1 MILPLLSVAM
11 GLHGPGPCLMAFMK
25 KYLLPIW
32 GLFLAYYFYSAN
44 EEFRPEMLQGKKVI
58 VTGASKGIG
67 EEMAYQLAKM
77 GAHLVVTA
85 RSKETLQKVVSHCL
99 ELGAA
104 SAHYI
109 AGTMEDM
116 TFAEQFV
123 VKAGKLMG
131 GLDMLILNH
140 ITNTSVNLFNNNI
153 HDVRRSMEVNFLS
166 YVVLSVAALPML
178 KQSNG
183 SIVVVSSI
191 AGKIANP
198 LVAPYSASKF
208 ALDGFFS
215 SIRAEYSVT
224 KVNVS
229 ITLCVL
235 GLINTETAM
244 KAISGIIDRE
254 PAPKDEC
261 ALEIIKGGALRQ
273 EEVYYDNSLWNVL
286 LLGNPGRKLL
296 EFLYLRSYNMDKLI
310 NN

>member
-1 MILPLLSVAM
+1 MCPT
-11 GLHGPGPCLMAFMK
+11 GRPEPGPCLMAVMK
-25 KYLLPIW
+25 KYLLPI
-32 GLFLAYYFYSAN
+32 LVLLLAYYYYSTN

-67 EEMAYQLAKM
+67 REMAYHLSKM
-77 GAHLVVTA
+77 GAHVVLTA
-85 RSKETLQKVVSHCL
+85 RSEEGLQKVVSRCL

-140 ITNTSVNLFNNNI
+140 ITQTSMSLFHDDI
-153 HDVRRSMEVNFLS
+153 HSVRRIMEVNFLS
-166 YVVLSVAALPML
+166 YVVMSTAALPML

-183 SIVVVSSI
+183 SIAVISSL
-191 AGKIANP
+191 AGKMTQPMI
-198 LVAPYSASKF
+198 APYSASKF

-215 SIRAEYSVT
+215 TIRTEHYIT

-235 GLINTETAM
+235 GLIDTETAL
-244 KAISGIIDRE
+244 KEISGIIS
-254 PAPKDEC
+254 AQASPKEEC
-261 ALEIIKGGALRQ
+261 ALEIIKGTALRKS
-273 EEVYYDNSLWNVL
+273 EVYYDKSSLTPI
-286 LLGNPGRKLL
+286 LLGNPGRKIM
-296 EFLYLRSYNMDKLI
+296 EFFSLRYYNKDMFVTR
-310 NN
+310 NS

>member
-1 MILPLLSVAM
+1 
-11 GLHGPGPCLMAFMK
+11 MAFMR
-25 KYLLPIW
+25 KYLLPTL
-32 GLFLAYYFYSAN
+32 GLFLAYYYYSAK

-67 EEMAYQLAKM
+67 EEMAYHLARM
-77 GAHLVVTA
+77 GAHVVVTA
-85 RSKETLQKVVSHCL
+85 RSEESLQKVVSRCL

-109 AGTMEDM
+109 AGSMEDM

-123 VKAGKLMG
+123 AKAGKLMG

-140 ITNTSVNLFNNNI
+140 ITKTYMRLFNDDI
-153 HDVRRSMEVNFLS
+153 HHLRKIMEVNFLS

-183 SIVVVSSI
+183 SIVVVSSQ
-191 AGKIANP
+191 AGKIAHP

-215 SIRAEYSVT
+215 SIRTEYSVA

-229 ITLCVL
+229 ITLCIL
-235 GLINTETAM
+235 GLINTDTAM
-244 KAISGIIDRE
+244 KAVSGILNME
-254 PAPKDEC
+254 AASKEEC

-273 EEVYYDNSLWNVL
+273 KEIYYDRSPWTNL
-286 LLGNPGRKLL
+286 LLENPGRKIL
-296 EFLYLRSYNMDKLI
+296 EFLSLNYYNMDTFI
-310 NN
+310 NNQESPQG

>member
-1 MILPLLSVAM
+1 MSWL
-11 GLHGPGPCLMAFMK
+11 K
-25 KYLLPIW
+25 KYLLPIL
-32 GLFLAYYFYSAN
+32 GLFTAYYFYSAN

-67 EEMAYQLAKM
+67 EAMAYHLAKM
-77 GAHLVVTA
+77 GAHVVVTA
-85 RSKETLQKVVSHCL
+85 RSEESLKKVVSHCL

-140 ITNTSVNLFNNNI
+140 ITNTFMNFFNNEI
-153 HDVRRSMEVNFLS
+153 HHVRKSMEVNFLS
-166 YVVLSVAALPML
+166 YVVMSVAALPML

-183 SIVVVSSI
+183 SIVVVSSL

-198 LVAPYSASKF
+198 LIAPYAASKF

-215 SIRAEYSVT
+215 SIRKEYSVT
-224 KVNVS
+224 NVNVS

-235 GLINTETAM
+235 GLINTESAKNAVKGVLNL
-244 KAISGIIDRE
+244 KA
-254 PAPKDEC
+254 APKEEC

-273 EEVYYDNSLWNVL
+273 EEIYYDSSFWTVF

-296 EFLYLRSYNMDKLI
+296 EFSYLSQYNMNKFL
-310 NN
+310 NNKELP

>member
-1 MILPLLSVAM
+1 
-11 GLHGPGPCLMAFMK
+11 MAFMK
-25 KYLLPIW
+25 KYLLPTL
-32 GLFLAYYFYSAN
+32 GLFLAYYYYSAN
-44 EEFRPEMLQGKKVI
+44 KEFRPEMLQGKKVI

-67 EEMAYQLAKM
+67 KEMAYHLARM
-77 GAHLVVTA
+77 GAHVVLTA
-85 RSKETLQKVVSHCL
+85 RSKERLQKVVSHCL

-123 VKAGKLMG
+123 TKAGELMG

-140 ITNTSVNLFNNNI
+140 ITKNSLNFFQNDI
-153 HDVRRSMEVNFLS
+153 HYVRKIMEVNFLS
-166 YVVLSVAALPML
+166 YVVLSAAALPML
-178 KQSNG
+178 KQHNG
-183 SIVVVSSI
+183 SIVIVSSM
-191 AGKIANP
+191 AGKLAQP

-215 SIRAEYSVT
+215 SIRKEHSIA

-235 GLINTETAM
+235 GLINTDTAM
-244 KAISGIIDRE
+244 GAVTGIINL
-254 PAPKDEC
+254 PAAPKEEC

-273 EEVYYDNSLWNVL
+273 EEVHYDSSPWTSL
-286 LLGNPGRKLL
+286 LLENPGRRIL
-296 EFLYLRSYNMDKLI
+296 EFLYLRKYDMDKFI

>member
-1 MILPLLSVAM
+1 
-11 GLHGPGPCLMAFMK
+11 MAFMK
-25 KYLLPIW
+25 KYLLPIG
-32 GLFLAYYFYSAN
+32 GLFLAYFFYSAHD
-44 EEFRPEMLQGKKVI
+44 EFRPEMLQGKKVI

-67 EEMAYQLAKM
+67 EEIAYQLSKM
-77 GAHLVVTA
+77 GAHVVVTA

-104 SAHYI
+104 SAHSI

-123 VKAGKLMG
+123 VQAGKLMG

-140 ITNTSVNLFNNNI
+140 ITNTSMSLFNNDI
-153 HDVRRSMEVNFLS
+153 HHVRKSMEVNFLS

-178 KQSNG
+178 KQSSG
-183 SIVVVSSI
+183 SIVVVSSL
-191 AGKIANP
+191 AGKMANP
-198 LVAPYSASKF
+198 LIAPYSASKF

-215 SIRAEYSVT
+215 SIRTEYSIT

-229 ITLCVL
+229 ITLCFL

-244 KAISGIIDRE
+244 KAISGIYDDASG
-254 PAPKDEC
+254 PAPKDQC

-273 EEVYYDNSLWNVL
+273 EEIYYGNIPWVAFL
-286 LLGNPGRKLL
+286 LRNPGRKFM
-296 EFLYLRSYNMDKLI
+296 EFLNLKSYNMDKFKT
-310 NN
+310 N

>member
-1 MILPLLSVAM
+1 
-11 GLHGPGPCLMAFMK
+11 MAFKK
-25 KYLLPIW
+25 KYLPPLL
-32 GLFLAYYFYSAN
+32 GFFLAYYYYSAN

-67 EEMAYQLAKM
+67 EQMAYHLAKM
-77 GAHLVVTA
+77 GAHVVVTA
-85 RSKETLQKVVSHCL
+85 RSKETLKKVVSHCL

-109 AGTMEDM
+109 PGTMEDM

-123 VKAGKLMG
+123 AKAGKLMG

-140 ITNTSVNLFNNNI
+140 ITNTSMNLFSGDI
-153 HDVRRSMEVNFLS
+153 HLVRRSMEVNFLS
-166 YVVLSVAALPML
+166 YVVLSAAALPML

-183 SIVVVSSI
+183 SIVVVSSK
-191 AGKIANP
+191 AGKMSSP

-215 SIRAEYSVT
+215 SVRMEHSVT

-229 ITLCVL
+229 ITLCIL
-235 GLINTETAM
+235 GLINTDTAM
-244 KAISGIIDRE
+244 KAVSGILSTVGASSKE
-254 PAPKDEC
+254 EC

-273 EEVYYDNSLWNVL
+273 EEVYYDNSVWTAF
-286 LLGNPGRKLL
+286 LLGNPGRKIL
-296 EFLYLRSYNMDKLI
+296 EFLSLRNYKLDKFI

>member
-1 MILPLLSVAM
+1 
-11 GLHGPGPCLMAFMK
+11 MAFMK
-25 KYLLPIW
+25 KYLLPILV
-32 GLFLAYYFYSAN
+32 LFLGYYYSTK

-67 EEMAYQLAKM
+67 REMAYHLSTM
-77 GAHLVVTA
+77 GAHVVLTA
-85 RSKETLQKVVSHCL
+85 RSEEGLQKVVSRCL

-116 TFAEQFV
+116 MFAEQFV
-123 VKAGKLMG
+123 LKAGKLMG

-140 ITNTSVNLFNNNI
+140 ITYTPMTFFHNDI
-153 HDVRRSMEVNFLS
+153 HSLRKIMEVNFIS

-183 SIVVVSSI
+183 SIVVISSV
-191 AGKIANP
+191 AGKMAQP
-198 LVAPYSASKF
+198 MLAPYSASKF

-215 SIRAEYSVT
+215 TVRKEHIMT

-244 KAISGIIDRE
+244 KATSGIFTVQA
-254 PAPKDEC
+254 APKEEC
-261 ALEIIKGGALRQ
+261 ALEIIKGAALRKD
-273 EEVYYDNSLWNVL
+273 EVYYGNWRWSSVL
-286 LLGNPGRKLL
+286 LSNPGRKIL
-296 EFLYLRSYNMDKLI
+296 EFFSIKNYNLDL
-310 NN
+310 